1 MLGST
6 DNRQALATLEC
17 SWQALKR
24 LQPRAWIWFTNVY
37 HDSNL
42 YIYYL
47 YIVNIRRNMC
57 VCVCNQCQFG
67 CLFKQRC
74 EKHKHLLLLLASIA
88 SVQDDKHVLQIAT
101 DGVCNHC
108 RRGQSDLYIISFQL
122 NLWSLQ
128 HTVSK
133 RFERMICMLYNISYI
148 VRKNDASLYAFIA
161 LCNKSMCKS
170 KSLS

>member
-1 MLGST
+1 VLGST

-42 YIYYL
+42 YICYL
-47 YIVNIRRNMC
+47 YIVNIEIC

-108 RRGQSDLYIISFQL
+108 RRGQSDLYIFFFPIELMKPEAHRVQTI
-122 NLWSLQ
+122 WTYDMYVIQ
-128 HTVSK
+128 
-133 RFERMICMLYNISYI
+133 YI
-148 VRKNDASLYAFIA
+148 IYRKEKWCILMH
-161 LCNKSMCKS
+161 L
-170 KSLS
+170 